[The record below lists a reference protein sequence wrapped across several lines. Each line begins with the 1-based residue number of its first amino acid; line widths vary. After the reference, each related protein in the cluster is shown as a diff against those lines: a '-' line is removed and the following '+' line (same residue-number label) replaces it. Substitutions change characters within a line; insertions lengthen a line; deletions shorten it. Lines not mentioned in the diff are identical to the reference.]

1 MRNFKFFLMASIFV
15 LIAAASSFA
24 CTCAPSQSATE
35 ELKRAAAV
43 FAGRV
48 LEVKRH
54 KRPANL
60 FADVEVIFVVDRDWK
75 GVEGTTVS
83 VFTGSWS
90 ASCGYGFKAGR
101 TYLVYAYENTE
112 RRLVTGICSRT
123 TRLKNAREDLKQI
136 GPGRDRRNGS
146 D

>member
-1 MRNFKFFLMASIFV
+1 MAGVFV
-15 LIAAASSFA
+15 LVAAASSYA
-24 CTCAPSQSATE
+24 CTCAPSQSATA

-43 FAGRV
+43 FSGKV
-48 LEVKRH
+48 LEIKRH
-54 KRPANL
+54 KEAANL
-60 FADVEVIFVVDRDWK
+60 FEGVEVIFVVDRDWK

-83 VFTGSWS
+83 VFTSSWG

-112 RRLVTGICSRT
+112 RRLVTSICSRT